1 MYIKLDHDLIP
12 GKISGINERQNLPT
26 GKEPQPRGFGRTTNM
41 NEKRYKIHHGDFV
54 QAIKSHNSQRI
65 AEKKEYI
72 AELKD
77 REKWQRVAKGTSK
90 MDEDQLAETK
100 ILSEFEAVAGTESG
114 DIYYDHDMGFFSTI
128 LACYNNHWVLRT
140 SADDW
145 WNVIVRNVAQAIDD
159 NGEKN
164 KVRNFFVEHEGKKT
178 ITIIVASLASM
189 DYSWLFD
196 QFSEGIRGNIKVPG
210 YVEAMEADFSTTQ
223 PDQLISSQI
232 MLMSSLQKYFNYVC
246 CTECGIPGV
255 EMKGNW
261 QDWGQLVSKTENL
274 KLMLEPI
281 IDELGLKSWFESTL
295 TTLNKLLNTFEG
307 NPDKDWWSHILSW
320 DVSYGSGASCN
331 WSGWIIEFLRAGTG
345 ENPKNFQSGTVS
357 VPLKL
362 IDNNC
367 FPPVED
373 MGQLVAGTIGFTVE
387 EGKRAPVVEAKQG
400 WVLFLPKG
408 SPVIPRMK
416 V

>member
-41 NEKRYKIHHGDFV
+41 NEKRYKIHRGDFV

-178 ITIIVASLASM
+178 ITIIVASLGSM

-196 QFSEGIRGNIKVPG
+196 QFTKGIRKNIKVPG
-210 YVEAMEADFSTTQ
+210 YVEAMEADFSTTK

-232 MLMSSLQKYFNYVC
+232 MLMSSLQKYFNYEC
-246 CTECGIPGV
+246 CTECGIPGI

-261 QDWGQLVSKTENL
+261 QDWSQLVTKTKNL

-281 IDELGLKSWFESTL
+281 IDELELKSWFEITL
-295 TTLNKLLNTFEG
+295 TTLRKLLNTFEG

-320 DVSYGSGASCN
+320 DESYGSGASCN

-345 ENPKNFQSGTVS
+345 DNPKNFQSGTVS

-367 FPPVED
+367 FPSVED
-373 MGQLVAGTIGFTVE
+373 VGQLVAGTIGFTVE